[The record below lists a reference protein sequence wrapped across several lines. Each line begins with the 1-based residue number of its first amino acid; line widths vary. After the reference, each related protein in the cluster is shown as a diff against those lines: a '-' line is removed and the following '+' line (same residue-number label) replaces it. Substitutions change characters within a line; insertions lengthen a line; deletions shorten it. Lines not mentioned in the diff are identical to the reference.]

1 MQPKVISGQVT
12 AFQLAVL
19 VLSIFVVTSLTIE
32 LMFEVPKE
40 VMQILLYV
48 DSVICLIFFIDF
60 IQQYRAAPSKREY
73 MKWGWLD
80 LISCIP
86 LLEMNQ
92 FARVI
97 RVLRLLRAIKSVSI
111 ISHAINENRAS
122 TSLHF
127 MMVISIMMLI
137 FGSIYILYLE
147 QGMPGANIHQASDAL
162 WWTFVTIT
170 TVGYGDY
177 YPVTLEGR
185 LVAIVLI
192 TTGVGMFGSFTA
204 VLASWIMDSSG
215 GGKADK
221 QLADDIQ
228 ALREEL
234 KALRTEQRCTE
245 QKCTEQKSER
255 RPNT

>member
-1 MQPKVISGQVT
+1 
-12 AFQLAVL
+12 
-19 VLSIFVVTSLTIE
+19 
-32 LMFEVPKE
+32 
-40 VMQILLYV
+40 
-48 DSVICLIFFIDF
+48 
-60 IQQYRAAPSKREY
+60 

-80 LISCIP
+80 LISCVP

-97 RVLRLLRAIKSVSI
+97 RVFRLLRAIKSVST
-111 ISHAINENRAS
+111 ISHAINENKAS

-127 MMVISIMMLI
+127 MMVVSIMMLI

-147 QGMPGANIHQASDAL
+147 QGMLGANIHQASDAL

-192 TTGVGMFGSFTA
+192 TTGVSMFGSFTA

-215 GGKADK
+215 ERKADK
-221 QLADDIQ
+221 QLATEIQ

-234 KALRTEQRCTE
+234 KALRTEQESGR
-245 QKCTEQKSER
+245 K
-255 RPNT
+255 PNA